1 VETVTKHIGGN
12 GTAFVDTRP
21 VFADMEPGREHVEEL
36 HRRLDKNAK
45 EKEAMLAELAEVQ
58 RTYLRV
64 SEKAKNL
71 MRRYGVES

>member
-1 VETVTKHIGGN
+1 METRHIEAN
-12 GTAFVDTRP
+12 GAAFMDTRP
-21 VFADMEPGREHVEEL
+21 VFADMNPGKEHVEEL

-45 EKEAMLAELAEVQ
+45 EKEAMLSELAEVQ
-58 RTYLRV
+58 RTYQRT